1 MISYNFVY
9 RNMLVRRTG
18 NICKIYDGHKL
29 LIDLCYRKDEYIKI
43 WIDGY
48 LEGRKKWWNQL
59 ITFWKSTLKYH

>member
-29 LIDLCYRKDEYIKI
+29 LVDLCYRKDEYIKI

-48 LEGRKKWWNQL
+48 LEGRKKW
-59 ITFWKSTLKYH
+59 